1 MNSPKTKSRLSVPT
15 SVKGMQRTPRNRSE
29 MARFSRNTFV
39 IVRIRLFCTS
49 VRMTSEF
56 PITANRK
63 ITAYS
68 GICTLPMASQL
79 AVLLPVE
86 VVVNVV
92 VAAVDPPPIKIEE
105 DEDEEVAEWRS
116 AASAVIARIM
126 LIDTLCAN
134 ESEAAAKNGVAEEE
148 E

>member
-1 MNSPKTKSRLSVPT
+1 
-15 SVKGMQRTPRNRSE
+15 
-29 MARFSRNTFV
+29 
-39 IVRIRLFCTS
+39 
-49 VRMTSEF
+49 
-56 PITANRK
+56 
-63 ITAYS
+63 
-68 GICTLPMASQL
+68 MASQL

-105 DEDEEVAEWRS
+105 DEEVAECRS

-148 E
+148 DE